1 MTASRARR
9 RLLYG
14 GQASSFDSRYLD
26 AMVIGEDEVELGSG
40 QLEAPPLFCID
51 GDYGEYKKPHSPPS
65 PQNLPPG
72 VAGDDS
78 GAAASIMF
86 GEMPE

>member
-14 GQASSFDSRYLD
+14 GQASPFDSRYLD

-40 QLEAPPLFCID
+40 QLEAPPLFCIN
-51 GDYGEYKKPHSPPS
+51 GD
-65 PQNLPPG
+65 
-72 VAGDDS
+72 
-78 GAAASIMF
+78 
-86 GEMPE
+86 